1 MRHSILTPIPEL
13 EEAALLLDAAAN
25 AIIAGK
31 THLAAALIRQAD
43 IPEIMVYAKRAVGPL
58 SVDVHRVLRRPKCLP
73 KAERDPL
80 RMPSQREQR
89 TIFSRDGW
97 LCRFCGTKVICKLAR
112 SLITR
117 VFAIESNWTSAEFQR
132 HSALY
137 ALASSLDHVIPH
149 GRGGK
154 NEYENYVTSCY
165 CCQFGRGEWTIEE
178 AELEDPRSRAPLVNG
193 WDGLARLVA

>member
-43 IPEIMVYAKRAVGPL
+43 IPEIMVYAKR
-58 SVDVHRVLRRPKCLP
+58 
-73 KAERDPL
+73 DPL

-97 LCRFCGTKVICKLAR
+97 RCRFCGTKVICKLAR